1 MEVSQTTLF
10 LYFSFLLLNL
20 NQENFEI
27 ELSILLMSELSL
39 FLHWPVKG
47 PSEEILKRN
56 GV

>member
-27 ELSILLMSELSL
+27 ELSILLMSKLSL

>member
-10 LYFSFLLLNL
+10 LYFSFLHLNL

-27 ELSILLMSELSL
+27 ELSKLLMSKLGL
-39 FLHWPVKG
+39 FLHWPAKG